1 MVTTLLDL
9 IATNKREDEK
19 TKILYPA
26 SEAKINV
33 DTQFALDGFFE
44 EVVIPFNGNPVVYS
58 KNPLDIG
65 ATYLAD
71 TYDLNVHIPQTFEI
85 QDVSLGDISVIDMP
99 SIADLAEGFY
109 LDIIPCNLYANLDYE
124 FIGLEPC
131 GPVIEQ
137 EQNYLEYIQRVT
149 NSKIFDLFTV
159 FNGQKVSDT
168 KLGLIGADA
177 LNDHFKVNL
186 KRGAKRV
193 VGEYLETDPLKI
205 IENLSI
211 FKLSYDITVP
221 KTQLGKVASF
231 LEKITG
237 GQSPIGLIPKNAFTI
252 EGDGV
257 SYNEDLF
264 DVTGN
269 GQKETIKDLLNKNDW
284 RPEIKGDVEAS
295 LYIGNLAPDPFS
307 GPIIVDDGA
316 FDSEKTYKTA
326 TFPIPNSVNTTTGK
340 IVTQSVKYFTGIYY
354 NPIYGTYTTKKDSTD
369 PNIFSS
375 KEDFEIHEDSVGNSS
390 WLNSSSVLDGK
401 SLLGATKEFFSKHK
415 NDPKGQFLDPSRREF
430 QLIQDGKQVTIS
442 KGDAVTAFGNWITD
456 GDGLEPVKKGDYFRT
471 WTEYRRYSKLNKAI
485 AHRGLDRG
493 IPSVLKGNGLPNIA
507 PTFRSSNNILMKKY
521 MFSLE
526 NLAWNDFI
534 GDLPECEI
542 GAGDVLTSK
551 RGRIMW
557 FPPYDLK
564 FSENVKVSWED
575 HRFIGRGEPI
585 YTYNNTERS
594 GNLSFNMI
602 VDHPMIVNKI
612 KGERTEI
619 WERYFKG
626 DKSAKKYIDDLIK
639 KTKNIANNVQSA
651 PPITRTN
658 DLMLDPAQ
666 ATSIAVTNAALTT
679 IGEAEKFVNIYFPNN
694 ISDIPIRQGDAEK
707 NIGYQSASQAD
718 SIKLKTYYKDKL
730 KYDNA
735 NNYKVNDEFF
745 DDDRINEIFT
755 SILEI
760 ADNDKATKIYIDF
773 KGYASQAVPNDTTN
787 LALSKKRANNAKE
800 WFSEKLKKY
809 KTDNKVSGDIF
820 VLNPPT
826 ALGDKLSKGTG
837 DDVARDSRLA
847 VEARRVE
854 IAVSFE
860 TLTPTAPTP
869 ATTATV
875 SVDPNLTQ
883 VGAAVPPVGAIEVDL
898 LEQLFTVS
906 ECDMFEYLEVYDPHT
921 YKTISE
927 KIKYFQPAFHSMTPE
942 GFNGR
947 LNFLHQCTRQ
957 SRNIGTDGIDNLTNL
972 SFGRPPI
979 CILRIGDFFHT
990 KVVINSLNID
1000 YGDIKW
1006 DLNPEG
1012 FVAPMIAKITLDF
1025 NFIGG
1030 QSLTAPIN
1038 RLQNALSY
1046 NFYSSM
1052 NMFEKRSDSVV
1063 ATVSALNH
1071 QYDSFSIKEGEKL
1084 DTAIGKADYYV
1095 DPFTLDD
1102 VKMKNQQ

>member
-71 TYDLNVHIPQTFEI
+71 TYDLNVHIPQAFEI

-131 GPVIEQ
+131 SPVVEQ
-137 EQNYLEYIQRVT
+137 EQNYLEYIQRIA
-149 NSKIFDLFTV
+149 NSKIFDLFTI

-177 LNDHFKVNL
+177 LNDHLKVNL
-186 KRGAKRV
+186 KQGVKRV
-193 VGEYLETDPLKI
+193 VGEYLETDPFKI
-205 IENLSI
+205 IENVSI
-211 FKLSYDITVP
+211 FKLAYDITVP
-221 KTQLGKVASF
+221 KTQLGKVGSF

-237 GQSPIGLIPKNAFTI
+237 GQSPINFTPKNGFTI
-252 EGDGV
+252 EGDGAL
-257 SYNEDLF
+257 YNEDLF
-264 DVTGN
+264 DITGN
-269 GQKETIKDLLNKNDW
+269 GQKETIKNLLNKNNW

-316 FDSEKTYKTA
+316 FDSEQTYKTV

-340 IVTQSVKYFTGIYY
+340 IVTQSAKYFTGTYY

-375 KEDFEIHEDSVGNSS
+375 KEDFEIHEDSIGNFS
-390 WLNSSSVLDGK
+390 WLNSLSVLYSE

-430 QLIQDGKQVTIS
+430 KLIQDGKQVTIS
-442 KGDAVTAFGNWITD
+442 KGDAVTAFNDWIPD
-456 GDGLEPVKKGDYFRT
+456 DDKLEPVKKGDYFRT

-564 FSENVKVSWED
+564 FSENIKVSWED
-575 HRFIGRGEPI
+575 HRFIGRGEPV

-594 GNLSFNMI
+594 GSLSFTMI

-639 KTKNIANNVQSA
+639 KSKTIANAVQTIPST
-651 PPITRTN
+651 IKTN
-658 DLMLDPAQ
+658 DTILTPAQ
-666 ATSIAVTNAALTT
+666 AKNIVVTNAALTT
-679 IGEAEKFVNIYFPNN
+679 IGEATKFVNIYFPNN
-694 ISDIPIRQGDAEK
+694 VSDIPTIDGKVEK
-707 NIGYQSASQAD
+707 NIGYQSASQSD
-718 SIKLKTYYKDKL
+718 SINFKTYYKGEL

-735 NNYKVNDEFF
+735 NNYSVNDAFF
-745 DDDRINEIFT
+745 NDNYINDTFK
-755 SILEI
+755 SILEF
-760 ADNDKATKIYIDF
+760 AAKDKTTKIYIDF
-773 KGYASQAVPNDTTN
+773 KGYASQAIPNDTNN
-787 LALSKKRANNAKE
+787 LILSEKRAENAKNWFSKK
-800 WFSEKLKKY
+800 LTKY
-809 KTDNKVSGDIF
+809 KKVNNITGDIF

-826 ALGDKLSKGTG
+826 AVGDTLSQDTG
-837 DDVARDSRLA
+837 DDVARDRKEA

-854 IAVSFE
+854 ITASFIIP
-860 TLTPTAPTP
+860 TPTAPPPPNTP
-869 ATTATV
+869 QTA
-875 SVDPNLTQ
+875 SVALNLTQ
-883 VGAAVPPVGAIEVDL
+883 TGVAVSPVKAIELDL

-1052 NMFEKRSDSVV
+1052 NMFEKRSDSVE
-1063 ATVSALNH
+1063 ATVSASNH

-1084 DTAIGKADYYV
+1084 DTAIGKKDYYV
-1095 DPFTLDD
+1095 DPFTLND
-1102 VKMKNQQ
+1102 VKMKNQ